1 MPLFLISDGHVVG
14 IISYHTPLSLKKNKS
29 KRLQLMSK
37 SLLMENV
44 KKKVELKL
52 IEWSNLAAQQGT
64 LGTSPTV
71 S

>member
-44 KKKVELKL
+44 KKKL
-52 IEWSNLAAQQGT
+52 
-64 LGTSPTV
+64 
-71 S
+71 